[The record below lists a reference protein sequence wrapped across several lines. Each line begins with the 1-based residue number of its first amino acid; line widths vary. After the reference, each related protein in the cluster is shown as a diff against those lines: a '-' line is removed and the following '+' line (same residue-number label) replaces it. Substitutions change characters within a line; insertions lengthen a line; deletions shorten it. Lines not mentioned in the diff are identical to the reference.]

1 MIKQFED
8 LTMIQEEQGE
18 FHMKEHDIVVVKN
31 QLSKSIEEL
40 KESTIEV
47 VVSWAHKGII
57 YILIIIV
64 IGILI
69 SQCLKRTNEDQIT
82 HNTHETMYIQELRDK
97 YAYVRI

>member
-1 MIKQFED
+1 M
-8 LTMIQEEQGE
+8 
-18 FHMKEHDIVVVKN
+18 KN

-69 SQCLKRTNEDQIT
+69 SQCLKRTNED
-82 HNTHETMYIQELRDK
+82 NT
-97 YAYVRI
+97 